1 MANFHPL
8 VSETTAGWTKV
19 YACILVLLFSP
30 VLLFSQEEGDPLSKK
45 ERSAFNE
52 MFFEAEKQ
60 KNLDNIEKALEL
72 YMELYK
78 MNTTNATVC
87 FELAQI
93 YAAGNQREDALFFAE
108 RAATLEPDNKWILML
123 LASAYRNFDNQQK
136 EIEVFKQLIKID
148 SLYPDYRFE
157 LAISYQQYERFDEAL
172 ATLNE
177 LEAILG
183 VNEIISNQK
192 KEIYLEQGDLDGAV
206 KEIEKLIK
214 TYPKNVEYYG
224 TLAQIYMVNGK
235 EKDALKVYDKM
246 LEIAPDDPR
255 PHLDLA
261 QYYKDQRDFEKSI
274 YHLKKA
280 MVSPTLD
287 IDKKIGVLLSLYD
300 ASGNDSILKKES
312 YDMLSSII
320 EQNPN
325 DPKAYAIYG
334 DFLSRDQKNHEA
346 LAMYKK
352 ATRLDGGNIYDIWDQ
367 ILLIEIQSEMWDSLA
382 VDGPTVVDLFP
393 NQSIPY
399 FFSGVA
405 LNMTKQLDE
414 AAEYLEAGVPYVIGN
429 PRLKEQFYTQLA
441 DVYHQMEEH
450 KQSDKYFDLALALN
464 ENNPTALNNYAYYLS
479 VRNENLDKALRMSE
493 KSNNLSPN
501 NAIFLD
507 TWAWILYQQK
517 NYPKALE
524 IIEKAML
531 HGGGKSGEV
540 VEHYGDILYKNGMKD
555 KALEQ
560 WQKAKAL
567 GDASPAIDQK
577 INTQTIIE

>member
-1 MANFHPL
+1 MANFLPL

-19 YACILVLLFSP
+19 LSLLLVISFSP

-45 ERSAFNE
+45 ERGAFNE

-60 KNLDNIEKALEL
+60 KNLGNLEKALDL
-72 YMELYK
+72 YQALYK

-93 YAAGNQREDALFFAE
+93 YAAGNKSDDALFYAE
-108 RAATLEPDNKWILML
+108 RAVQLEPKNKWMLML

-136 EIEVFKQLIKID
+136 EIDIFKRLVKLD
-148 SLYPDYRFE
+148 SLNPDYRFE
-157 LAISYQQYERFDEAL
+157 LAISYQQYERYDEAI
-172 ATLNE
+172 AALNE

-192 KEIYLEQGDLDGAV
+192 KEIYLEQGDLDAAV
-206 KEIEKLIK
+206 KEIENLIK
-214 TYPKNVEYYG
+214 TYPKNVDFYG

-235 EKDALKVYDKM
+235 EKDALKVYNKM
-246 LEIAPDDPR
+246 LEIAPEDPR

-274 YHLKKA
+274 HHLKKA
-280 MVSPTLD
+280 MLSPSLE

-300 ASGNDSILKKES
+300 ASDNDTVLRKES
-312 YDMLSSII
+312 YDMLATII

-334 DFLSRDQKNHEA
+334 DFLSRDQKNKEA
-346 LAMYKK
+346 LVMYKK

-367 ILLIEIQSEMWDSLA
+367 ILLIEIQTEMWDSLA

-393 NQSIPY
+393 NQPVPY

-414 AAEYLEAGVPYVIGN
+414 AAEYLEAGLPYVIGN

-441 DVYHQMEEH
+441 DIYHQLEEH
-450 KQSDKYFDLALALN
+450 KKSDNYFDMALALN

-479 VRNENLDKALRMSE
+479 VRNQNLDKALKMSE

-517 NYPKALE
+517 NYSKALE
-524 IIEKAML
+524 VIEKAML

-540 VEHYGDILYKNGMKD
+540 VEHYGDILYKNGMKS

-567 GDASPAIDQK
+567 GDASPTIDEK
-577 INTQTIIE
+577 INTQSILE

>member
-19 YACILVLLFSP
+19 LSLLLVISFSP

-45 ERSAFNE
+45 ERGAFNE

-60 KNLDNIEKALEL
+60 KNLGNLEKALDL
-72 YMELYK
+72 YQALYK

-93 YAAGNQREDALFFAE
+93 YAAGNKSDDALFYAE
-108 RAATLEPDNKWILML
+108 RAVQLEPKNKWMLML

-136 EIEVFKQLIKID
+136 EIDIFKRLVKLD
-148 SLYPDYRFE
+148 SLNPDYRFE
-157 LAISYQQYERFDEAL
+157 LAISYQQYERYDEAI
-172 ATLNE
+172 AALNE

-192 KEIYLEQGDLDGAV
+192 KEIYLEQGDLDAAV
-206 KEIEKLIK
+206 KEIENLIK
-214 TYPKNVEYYG
+214 TYPKNVDFYG

-235 EKDALKVYDKM
+235 EKDALKVYNKM
-246 LEIAPDDPR
+246 LEIAPEDPR

-280 MVSPTLD
+280 MLSPSLE

-300 ASGNDSILKKES
+300 ASDNDTLLRRES
-312 YDMLSSII
+312 YDMLATII
-320 EQNPN
+320 DQNPN

-334 DFLSRDQKNHEA
+334 DFLSRDQKNKEA
-346 LAMYKK
+346 LVMYKK

-367 ILLIEIQSEMWDSLA
+367 ILLIEIQTEMWDSLA

-393 NQSIPY
+393 NQPVPY

-414 AAEYLEAGVPYVIGN
+414 AAEYLEAGLPYVIGN

-441 DVYHQMEEH
+441 DIYHQLEEH
-450 KQSDKYFDLALALN
+450 KKSDNYFDMALALN

-479 VRNENLDKALRMSE
+479 VRNQNLDKALKMSE

-517 NYPKALE
+517 NYSKALE
-524 IIEKAML
+524 VIEKAMV

-540 VEHYGDILYKNGMKD
+540 VEHYGDILYKNGMKS

-567 GDASPAIDQK
+567 GDASPTIDEK
-577 INTQTIIE
+577 INTQSILE

>member
-1 MANFHPL
+1 MANFLPL
-8 VSETTAGWTKV
+8 ASETTAGWTKFLSLL
-19 YACILVLLFSP
+19 LVISFSP

-45 ERSAFNE
+45 ERGAFNE

-60 KNLDNIEKALEL
+60 KNLGNLEKALDL
-72 YMELYK
+72 YEGLYK

-93 YAAGNQREDALFFAE
+93 YAAGNKPDDALFYAE
-108 RAATLEPDNKWILML
+108 RAASLEPENKWMLMF

-136 EIEVFKQLIKID
+136 EIEVFKKLVQLD
-148 SLYPDYRFE
+148 SLNPDYRFE
-157 LAISYQQYERFDEAL
+157 LALSYQQYERYDEAIG
-172 ATLNE
+172 ALNE

-183 VNEIISNQK
+183 VNEIISTQK
-192 KEIYLEQGDLDGAV
+192 KEIYLEQGDLNAAV

-214 TYPKNVEYYG
+214 TYPKNIEYYG

-235 EKDALKVYDKM
+235 EKDALKVYNKM
-246 LEIAPDDPR
+246 LEIAPNDPR

-261 QYYKDQRDFEKSI
+261 QYYKGQRDFEKSI

-280 MVSPTLD
+280 MASPTLE

-300 ASGNDSILKKES
+300 ASDNDTTLRKES
-312 YDMLSSII
+312 YHMLATII

-334 DFLSRDQKNHEA
+334 DFLSRDQKNKEA

-352 ATRLDGGNIYDIWDQ
+352 ATALDGGSIYDVWNQ
-367 ILLIEIQSEMWDSLA
+367 ILLIEIQTEMWDSLA

-393 NQSIPY
+393 NQPVPY

-414 AAEYLEAGVPYVIGN
+414 AAEYLEAGLPYVIGN
-429 PRLKEQFYTQLA
+429 PRLKEQFYSQLA

-450 KQSDKYFDLALALN
+450 KESDKYFDMALALN

-479 VRNENLDKALRMSE
+479 VRNEKLDKALRMSE

-524 IIEKAML
+524 VIEKAMI

-567 GDASPAIDQK
+567 GDASPAIDEK
-577 INTQTIIE
+577 INTQSIIE

>member
-19 YACILVLLFSP
+19 LTFLFVIALSP

-45 ERSAFNE
+45 DRSIFNE

-60 KNLDNIEKALEL
+60 KNLGNMEKALDL
-72 YMELYK
+72 YKELYK
-78 MNTTNATVC
+78 IHTANATVC

-93 YAAGNQREDALFFAE
+93 YAAGNQPDDALFYAE
-108 RAATLEPDNKWILML
+108 RAVDLEPENKWMLML
-123 LASAYRNFDNQQK
+123 LASAYRSFDNKGK
-136 EIEVFKQLIKID
+136 EIDIFQRLVKLD
-148 SLYPDYRFE
+148 SLNSDYRFE
-157 LAISYQQYERFDEAL
+157 LALSYQQYEKYDEAIS
-172 ATLNE
+172 TLND

-192 KEIYLEQGDLDGAV
+192 KEIYLDQGDLDGAV

-235 EKDALKVYDKM
+235 EKDALKVYHKM

-261 QYYKDQRDFEKSI
+261 QYYKDQRDFDKSI

-280 MVSPTLD
+280 MLSPTLE

-300 ASGNDSILKKES
+300 ASNNDTVLKRES
-312 YDMLSSII
+312 YEMLATII

-334 DFLSRDQKNHEA
+334 DFLSRDQKNKEA
-346 LAMYKK
+346 LVMYKK

-367 ILLIEIQSEMWDSLA
+367 ILLIEIQSEMWDTLA

-393 NQSIPY
+393 NQPIPY

-405 LNMTKQLDE
+405 LNMTQQLDE
-414 AAEYLEAGVPYVIGN
+414 AAEYLEAGIPYVLGN

-441 DVYHQMEEH
+441 DIYHQLEEH
-450 KQSDKYFDLALALN
+450 KQSDKYFDLALAIN
-464 ENNPTALNNYAYYLS
+464 DNNPTALNNYAYYLS

-517 NYPKALE
+517 NYSKALE
-524 IIEKAML
+524 IIERAMQY
-531 HGGGKSGEV
+531 GGSKSGEV
-540 VEHYGDILYKNGMKD
+540 IEHYGDILYKNGMKD
-555 KALEQ
+555 KAMEQ
-560 WQKAKAL
+560 WRNAKIA
-567 GDASPAIDQK
+567 GDASPAIDEK
-577 INTQTIIE
+577 INTQSIIE

>member
-1 MANFHPL
+1 MANFRPL
-8 VSETTAGWTKV
+8 ASETTAGWTKV
-19 YACILVLLFSP
+19 LSLLLVISFSP

-45 ERSAFNE
+45 ERGQFNE

-60 KNLDNIEKALEL
+60 KMLGNLEKALSL
-72 YMELYK
+72 YEALYK

-93 YAAGNQREDALFFAE
+93 LAGSGEGNDALFYAE
-108 RAATLEPDNKWILML
+108 RAVQLEPKNKWMLML
-123 LASAYRNFDNQQK
+123 LASAYRNFDNQGK
-136 EIEVFKQLIKID
+136 EIEIFKRLVKLD
-148 SLYPDYRFE
+148 SLNPDYRFE
-157 LAISYQQYERFDEAL
+157 LALSYQQHGKYDEAVI
-172 ATLNE
+172 ALNE

-183 VNEIISNQK
+183 VNEITSDQK
-192 KEIYLEQGDLDGAV
+192 KLIYLEQGDLDGAV
-206 KEIEKLIK
+206 KEMDKLIK
-214 TYPKNVEYYG
+214 TYPKNVDFYG

-235 EKDALKVYDKM
+235 EKDALKVYNKM
-246 LEIAPDDPR
+246 LEIAPEDPR

-280 MVSPTLD
+280 MLSPSLE

-300 ASGNDSILKKES
+300 ASDNDTVLRKES
-312 YDMLSSII
+312 YDMLATII

-334 DFLSRDQKNHEA
+334 DFLSRDRKNEEA
-346 LAMYKK
+346 LVMYKK

-367 ILLIEIQSEMWDSLA
+367 ILLIEIQTEMWDSLA

-393 NQSIPY
+393 NQPVPY

-414 AAEYLEAGVPYVIGN
+414 AAEYLEAGLPYVIGN

-441 DVYHQMEEH
+441 DIYHQLEEH
-450 KQSDKYFDLALALN
+450 KQSDHYFDMALALN

-479 VRNENLDKALRMSE
+479 VRNVNLDKALKMSE

-517 NYPKALE
+517 NYSKALE
-524 IIEKAML
+524 VIEKAML

-540 VEHYGDILYKNGMKD
+540 VEHYGDILYKNGMKSE
-555 KALEQ
+555 ALEQ
-560 WQKAKAL
+560 WQKAKTL
-567 GDASPAIDQK
+567 GDASPAIDEK
-577 INTQTIIE
+577 INTQSILE